1 MSFRITKIITA
12 CIIHH
17 TSAIQSSFRIT
28 KITTACIIHHPI
40 IHHHPP
46 YSLPFASRHPAIS
59 RIPQYPPSHNCRA
72 ASHHTTFV
80 AHYTCRTTK
89 AALPLSAHKV
99 PRSAHNIPQSACHDQ
114 HPSSIPLQDSC
125 SISCATKIDLA
136 AKASP
141 VNTSTSTLPYLR
153 VTSKTVGRISMVL
166 SICTGRR

>member
-40 IHHHPP
+40 IPSSIIIRHTACLSHHDIPRYP
-46 YSLPFASRHPAIS
+46 ASRHIPHHITAVPHPITQPS
-59 RIPQYPPSHNCRA
+59 LRITTRCRITSA
-72 ASHHTTFV
+72 AQ
-80 AHYTCRTTK
+80 
-89 AALPLSAHKV
+89 

>member
-28 KITTACIIHHPI
+28 KITTACIIPSSHHPSSSAI
-40 IHHHPP
+40 QPCLSHHDITRYP
-46 YSLPFASRHPAIS
+46 ASRNIPHHITAVPHPITQPS
-59 RIPQYPPSHNCRA
+59 LRITTRCRITSA
-72 ASHHTTFV
+72 AQ
-80 AHYTCRTTK
+80 
-89 AALPLSAHKV
+89 